1 MINKF
6 LDYVKVSP
14 TQYQACENVEKMLN
28 QAGFVKVNES
38 CKWDLSLGGK
48 YYITRNNSSLIAFT
62 LPTNVSNISFNI
74 TAAHLDSPTFKLK
87 PNLL

>member
-28 QAGFVKVNES
+28 EAGFKKINES
-38 CKWDLSLGGK
+38 SKWNLELGGK
-48 YYITRNNSSLIAFT
+48 YYITRNNSF
-62 LPTNVSNISFNI
+62 PF
-74 TAAHLDSPTFKLK
+74 F
-87 PNLL
+87 